1 MNIIITIL
9 LVLAGIIALLLIIA
23 LFMKREHYVKR
34 EIIINAPLQ
43 KVFDFLK
50 LLRNQ
55 DQFNKW
61 AKTDPDRNWEYKGT
75 DGTVGFII
83 AWKGNKKTGEG
94 EKEIMNIIEG
104 KRIETQIRFV
114 KPMATTADVIM
125 ETESLPGN
133 QTKVSLINSG
143 TLKYP
148 LNIFIPMAEKK
159 SPKDNGCKFVNFE
172 KHSRKIITPDS
183 PVCRQAGIGIKN
195 NEPLFP
201 AVSTMK
207 PHKKNHYLSANEF

>member
-1 MNIIITIL
+1 MTTL
-9 LVLAGIIALLLIIA
+9 LVLAGIIALLLIMA
-23 LFMKREHYVKR
+23 LFMKKTHYVKR

-43 KVFDFLK
+43 KVFDFLR
-50 LLRNQ
+50 LLKNQ

-61 AKTDPDRNWEYKGT
+61 AKADPDRNRECQGT

-83 AWKGNKKTGEG
+83 AWKGNKKAGEG
-94 EKEIMNIIEG
+94 EKGIMNIMEG

-114 KPMATTADVIM
+114 KPMATTANVIM

-148 LNIFIPMAEKK
+148 MNLFIPIAEKK
-159 SPKDNGCKFVNFE
+159 FPKDMDTSLSTLKEILE
-172 KHSRKIITPDS
+172 K
-183 PVCRQAGIGIKN
+183 
-195 NEPLFP
+195 
-201 AVSTMK
+201 
-207 PHKKNHYLSANEF
+207 

>member
-1 MNIIITIL
+1 MYIIITIL
-9 LVLAGIIALLLIIA
+9 LVLAGIIALLLILA

-34 EIIINAPLQ
+34 EIIINAPLI

-50 LLRNQ
+50 LLKNQ

-61 AKTDPDRNWEYKGT
+61 AKADPDRNWEYKGT

-83 AWKGNKKTGEG
+83 AWKGNKKAGEG
-94 EKEIMNIIEG
+94 EKEIMNIMEG

-114 KPMATTADVIM
+114 KPMATIANVIM
-125 ETESLPGN
+125 ETESLPGD

-159 SPKDNGCKFVNFE
+159 FPKDMDSSLSTLKNILE
-172 KHSRKIITPDS
+172 K
-183 PVCRQAGIGIKN
+183 
-195 NEPLFP
+195 
-201 AVSTMK
+201 
-207 PHKKNHYLSANEF
+207 